1 MLPCTLALIRL
12 SQSSLARGNTLLQ
25 RVRLGVQIA
34 LAGEGRGL
42 LQKQEHFIEQFS
54 RNIFFFIVKE
64 LTAKQKTRLSLSVA
78 LVLLQLFRGFESNR
92 RL

>member
-1 MLPCTLALIRL
+1 MLPCTLAPVRL

-25 RVRLGVQIA
+25 RVRLGVQTA
-34 LAGEGRGL
+34 LVDEGRGL

-54 RNIFFFIVKE
+54 RNIIIFIVKE
-64 LTAKQKTRLSLSVA
+64 LTAKQKTRLPLSTA
-78 LVLLQLFRGFESNR
+78 LVLLQLFRDFESNR